1 MGRADDITK
10 EYVRRSCI
18 FADLFNFFLY
28 NEEEVIKPEHLKEM
42 DITEIALPF
51 GNGKDL
57 SIQKLRDVLKILQV
71 MEDNEVIYVLL
82 GTELQT
88 DIHYAMPPRN
98 MLYDAIKYVEQIST
112 IARGHKE
119 KRDISGDA
127 FLSGFEKTDKLI
139 PIITLVVHFG
149 SKKWDGPVTLHEMFT
164 IKNAELL
171 KYIPDYKIN
180 LISPESMSEDD
191 FEKFHTEF
199 RKVMKFIKYS
209 ENKKALQDMLKE
221 DKSFETVSR
230 DTANVINAV
239 THSGLKI
246 PENEEVVNMCKA
258 IEDIRTE
265 GYNEGRDKGYN
276 EGRNEGYNEGRDE
289 GYNEGR
295 DEGENRLGKL
305 IIKLTNL
312 ERMDDVS
319 KAAVDS
325 DFRQKLYQE
334 FQIA

>member
-1 MGRADDITK
+1 
-10 EYVRRSCI
+10 
-18 FADLFNFFLY
+18 
-28 NEEEVIKPEHLKEM
+28 
-42 DITEIALPF
+42 
-51 GNGKDL
+51 
-57 SIQKLRDVLKILQV
+57 
-71 MEDNEVIYVLL
+71 
-82 GTELQT
+82 
-88 DIHYAMPPRN
+88 
-98 MLYDAIKYVEQIST
+98 
-112 IARGHKE
+112 
-119 KRDISGDA
+119 
-127 FLSGFEKTDKLI
+127 
-139 PIITLVVHFG
+139 
-149 SKKWDGPVTLHEMFT
+149 
-164 IKNAELL
+164 
-171 KYIPDYKIN
+171 
-180 LISPESMSEDD
+180 MSEDD
-191 FEKFHTEF
+191 LERFHTEF

-209 ENKKALQDMLKE
+209 ENKKALQDMLRE

-246 PENEEVVNMCKA
+246 PENEEVVDMCKA

-276 EGRNEGYNEGRDE
+276 EGRNKGYNEGRKKGYNEGRDK

-312 ERMDDVS
+312 GRMDDVS

>member
-10 EYVRRSCI
+10 EYVRRNDI

-28 NEEEVIKPEHLKEM
+28 NGEEVIKPEHLQER

-57 SIQKLRDVLKILQV
+57 SVQKLRDVLKILQV
-71 MEDNEVIYVLL
+71 MEDDEAIYVLL

-88 DIHYAMPPRN
+88 NIHYVMPPKN
-98 MLYDAIKYVEQIST
+98 MLYDAIKYVEQVNT
-112 IARGHKE
+112 IARVHKE
-119 KRDISGDA
+119 KKDISGDV

-149 SKKWDGPVTLHEMFT
+149 SQKWDGPVTLHEMFT
-164 IKNAELL
+164 TKNETLIKF
-171 KYIPDYKIN
+171 IPDYRIN
-180 LISPESMSEDD
+180 LISPEAMSEED
-191 FEKFHTEF
+191 FEKLHTEF

-209 ENKKALQDMLKE
+209 ENKKALQNMLRE

-230 DTANVINAV
+230 DAAKVINAV

-246 PENEEVVNMCKA
+246 HENEEVVDMCKA

-265 GYNEGRDKGYN
+265 GYNEGRN
-276 EGRNEGYNEGRDE
+276 
-289 GYNEGR
+289 
-295 DEGENRLGKL
+295 EGENRLGKL
-305 IIKLTNL
+305 ILKLTNL
-312 ERMDDVS
+312 GRMEDVS
-319 KAAVDS
+319 RAASDS

>member
-10 EYVRRSCI
+10 EYVRRNDI

-28 NEEEVIKPEHLKEM
+28 NGKKVIKPENLREM

-51 GNGKDL
+51 GNGKD
-57 SIQKLRDVLKILQV
+57 SSVQKLRDVLKILRV
-71 MEDNEVIYVLL
+71 MEDDEAIYVLL
-82 GTELQT
+82 GTELQAV
-88 DIHYAMPPRN
+88 IHYAMPPKN
-98 MLYDAIKYVEQIST
+98 MLYDAIKYVDQINT
-112 IARGHKE
+112 IARAHKD
-119 KRDISGDA
+119 KRDINGDA
-127 FLSGFEKTDKLI
+127 FLSGFEKTDKII
-139 PIITLVVHFG
+139 PIITLTVYFG
-149 SKKWDGPVTLHEMFT
+149 SKKWDGPITLHEMFT
-164 IKNAELL
+164 TKNETLL
-171 KYIPDYKIN
+171 KFVPDYRIN
-180 LISPESMSEDD
+180 LISPEAMSDED

-246 PENEEVVNMCKA
+246 PEKEEVVNMCKA

-265 GYNEGRDKGYN
+265 GYNEGRDKGF
-276 EGRNEGYNEGRDE
+276 NEGRD
-289 GYNEGR
+289 
-295 DEGENRLGKL
+295 DGENRLGKL

-312 ERMDDVS
+312 GRMDDLS
-319 KAAVDS
+319 KAASDS

>member
-10 EYVRRSCI
+10 EYVRRNYI

-28 NEEEVIKPEHLKEM
+28 NGKEVIKPEHLREK

-57 SIQKLRDVLKILQV
+57 SVQKLRDVLKILQV
-71 MEDNEVIYVLL
+71 MEDDEAIYVLL

-88 DIHYAMPPRN
+88 DIHYAMPPKN
-98 MLYDAIKYVEQIST
+98 MLYDAIKYVEQVSSV
-112 IARGHKE
+112 ARGHKE
-119 KRDISGDA
+119 KRDISGEA

-139 PIITLVVHFG
+139 PIITLVVYFG
-149 SKKWDGPVTLHEMFT
+149 SRKWDGPVTLHEMFT
-164 IKNAELL
+164 TKNDALL
-171 KYIPDYKIN
+171 KFIPDYRIN
-180 LISPESMSEDD
+180 LISPEEMSEED
-191 FEKFHTEF
+191 FDKFHTEF
-199 RKVMKFIKYS
+199 RIVMKFIKYS
-209 ENKKALQDMLKE
+209 DNKIALQDMLKK

-246 PENEEVVNMCKA
+246 PENEEVVDMCKA

-265 GYNEGRDKGYN
+265 GYNEGRDKGF
-276 EGRNEGYNEGRDE
+276 NEGRD
-289 GYNEGR
+289 
-295 DEGENRLGKL
+295 DGENRLGKL

-312 ERMDDVS
+312 GRIEDLS
-319 KAAVDS
+319 KAASDS